1 MGFGKSDQ
9 NFGMIASIFTM
20 AMWYTD
26 PEAWELAGTQRAC
39 QESAYTIPS
48 PYLNHNRNAL

>member
-9 NFGMIASIFTM
+9 NFGMIASKFTM

-26 PEAWELAGTQRAC
+26 RAT
-39 QESAYTIPS
+39 AV
-48 PYLNHNRNAL
+48 

>member
-1 MGFGKSDQ
+1 MGFRKSDQ

-26 PEAWELAGTQRAC
+26 PLLSGKVHC
-39 QESAYTIPS
+39 PVY
-48 PYLNHNRNAL
+48 

>member
-26 PEAWELAGTQRAC
+26 QKHTKNG
-39 QESAYTIPS
+39 
-48 PYLNHNRNAL
+48 HV